1 MVCKISPSDAR
12 VAVIGGGVIGLCIA
26 LKLQLEGK
34 RVTLFERADAGEKC
48 SKGNAGHFATE
59 QVFPLASPSLLPQL
73 PKMLLSTKSPV
84 SIRFQDLHSTGGWML
99 RFLSKARKSPTEH
112 ATKALTELNSHAM
125 KSWQSLL
132 EQVGLSELIIH
143 NGSLLSFESA
153 TLFKRYRPTLKALE
167 LQGVRYQIWQHEK
180 LREQVPSLSN
190 KVRVGVFFPDT
201 SHSADPYKICL
212 ELKNSFLSLGGV
224 WIKENV
230 TDAYF
235 ESGFGVV
242 VTQKNTYS
250 TDFSVVACGA
260 ESVPLV
266 KKITGVSIPLQ
277 AERGYHLMMP
287 KLKGVLP
294 FPVSS
299 ADRKFIMTP
308 MDQGLRLA
316 GTVEYAALNSPP
328 NYKRA
333 NMLKGLAKKVLAHDV
348 DLTEAGQVWMGNRPS
363 LPDSLPIIDS
373 DKSGRI
379 LFSLGHQHLG
389 LTQAAVTSDLISQL
403 INQQNPLVDISPFKL
418 DRFC

>member
-1 MVCKISPSDAR
+1 MVCKTSSSNTR
-12 VAVIGGGVIGLCIA
+12 VAVIGAGVIGLCIA

-34 RVTLFERADAGEKC
+34 KVTVFERADAGEKC

-59 QVFPLASPSLLPQL
+59 QVLPLASPSLLPQL
-73 PKMLLSTKSPV
+73 PKMLLSKKSPV
-84 SIRFQDLHSTGGWML
+84 SIRFQDLHSTCIWML

-132 EQVGLSELIIH
+132 EQVGLSQLIIH
-143 NGSLLSFESA
+143 NGSLLSFESDK
-153 TLFKRYRPTLKALE
+153 LFESYQTTLKVLE
-167 LQGVRYQIWQHEK
+167 LQGVRYQIWQGEK

-190 KVRVGVFFPDT
+190 KVKIGVFFPDT
-201 SHSADPYKICL
+201 SHSVNPYKMCL
-212 ELKNSFLSLGGV
+212 ELKRCFLDFGGV
-224 WIKENV
+224 WINENV

-235 ESGFGVV
+235 ESGDGAV

-266 KKITGVSIPLQ
+266 KKITGLTIPLQ

-287 KLKGVLP
+287 TLKGILP

-308 MDQGLRLA
+308 MEQGLRLS

-333 NMLKGLAKKVLAHDV
+333 NMLKGLAKEVLAQDV
-348 DLTEAGQVWMGNRPS
+348 DLTETGKVWMGNRPS

-403 INQQNPLVDISPFKL
+403 INQQNPLLNISPFKL
-418 DRFC
+418 DRF